1 MAENQRSVVGL
12 LVVSES
18 EDAAAALVRALE
30 AAGVGVALG
39 LVSGAMALSAALLEE
54 PWDLVAAQDGAP
66 GLPWRDALALVQ
78 AADPDLPFLLVAE
91 APDPEE
97 ARAAIEAGA
106 HDVVLRED
114 WRLAP
119 AALSALRRAAE
130 RHTLALSAQRLREAE
145 GRYRNM
151 VENAALGI
159 FQCTPW
165 GGLLSANPALLHLLA
180 APSFEA
186 LRAAW
191 REDVFLDPAEWEKLT
206 AEAREQG
213 RVGDREVRARCRDGR
228 EVWLSLSVRAVGG
241 GSGEVSLLEGA
252 AEDVTR
258 RKAVEAMI
266 VRAKTEWERTFDAV
280 GEPIAIVGLDGRLR
294 RLNMSLA
301 SRLGA
306 HPKAV
311 VGRPCAEVFGP
322 ELGLRLRGLAAEPG
336 RAAELHLPAL
346 GGDFLV
352 MAAPFAPEG
361 ASEGY
366 VLTAHD
372 VTRRKALEAQL
383 RQSQKMEAVG
393 ALAGGIAH
401 DFNNILG
408 VIMGYTEMNL
418 DEAPA
423 GSSLERRSQEV
434 LLAGRRAR
442 DLIAQI
448 LAFSRREEAER
459 KPLRLA
465 PVVKEAARM
474 LRASLPSSV
483 RMELALAAESDTVL
497 ANLTQVH
504 QVLMNLCTNA
514 AQAMGAEGG
523 RLRIGL
529 AEVEPP
535 AEAAAGGSWL
545 ALTVQDEGPGV
556 PEGIRERIFDPFF
569 TTKRPGEGT
578 GMGLAMAHG
587 IVEAHGGEIRVD
599 SPPEG
604 GARFTVL
611 LPLAGEP
618 AAEACPAEAPA
629 VPGKGRVLV
638 VDDEPALARALAE
651 MLEGLGYSA
660 RAEISSEAALAAFAA
675 DPGAFDLLLTDLVM
689 PGLSGLRLAAEVR
702 RKRPGLPIVLC
713 SGRADTLT
721 EADLAG
727 LGLGAVVQKPVL
739 KRELAAA
746 MAAALGRAG
755 AGAPGAPGEGA

>member
-1 MAENQRSVVGL
+1 MSEEQRNVVGL

-18 EDAAAALVRALE
+18 EDVAAALARALE

-39 LVSGAMALSAALLEE
+39 LVSGAMALSSALLEE
-54 PWDLVAAQDGAP
+54 PWDLVAAQAEVP

-78 AADPDLPFLLVAE
+78 AADPDLPFLLLAE
-91 APDPEE
+91 APDPGE

-106 HDVVLRED
+106 HDVVLLDD
-114 WRLAP
+114 WRLVP
-119 AALSALRRAAE
+119 ATLSALHRAGE

-145 GRYRNM
+145 QRYRHM

-186 LRAAW
+186 LRDAW
-191 REDVFLDPAEWEKLT
+191 REDVFLDPSQWERLT
-206 AEAREQG
+206 AEARSQG
-213 RVGDREVRARCRDGR
+213 RVGDRELRARCRDGR

-280 GEPIAIVGLDGRLR
+280 GEPIAIVGKDGRLR
-294 RLNMSLA
+294 RLNLA
-301 SRLGA
+301 LAARLGQ
-306 HPKAV
+306 HPKDV

-322 ELGLRLRGLAAEPG
+322 DLSLRLRDLAAEPG
-336 RAAELHLPAL
+336 RVADLNLPAL

-361 ASEGY
+361 TAEGY
-366 VLTAHD
+366 VVTAHD

-423 GSSLERRSQEV
+423 GTSLERRSQEV
-434 LLAGRRAR
+434 LTAGRRAR

-459 KPLRLA
+459 KPLRLT
-465 PVVKEAARM
+465 PVIKEAGRM

-483 RMELALAAESDTVL
+483 RIEFALEAENDTVL
-497 ANLTQVH
+497 ANLTQIH
-504 QVLMNLCTNA
+504 SVLMNLCANA

-523 RLRIGL
+523 SLRIGL
-529 AEVEPP
+529 AASQPP
-535 AEAAAGGSWL
+535 PGPSADADSGPGWV
-545 ALTVQDEGPGV
+545 ALTVQDSGPGV
-556 PEGIRERIFDPFF
+556 PADILERIFDPFF

-578 GMGLAMAHG
+578 GMGLAMVHG
-587 IVEAHGGEIRVD
+587 IVEAHGGAVWVD

-611 LPLAGEP
+611 LPLAGQP
-618 AAEACPAEAPA
+618 AAETAPAEAPA
-629 VPGKGRVLV
+629 QRGKGRVLV

-651 MLEGLGYSA
+651 MLAGLGYEA
-660 RAEISSEAALAAFAA
+660 RFETSSEAALAALAENPA
-675 DPGAFDLLLTDLVM
+675 GVDLLLTDLVM
-689 PGLSGLRLAAEVR
+689 PGLSGLRLAAEAR
-702 RKRPGLPIVLC
+702 SLRPGMPVVLC

-746 MAAALGRAG
+746 MAEALARAG
-755 AGAPGAPGEGA
+755 GGA

>member
-1 MAENQRSVVGL
+1 MTEEQRTVVGL

-18 EDAAAALVRALE
+18 EDVAAALARALE

-39 LVSGAMALSAALLEE
+39 LVSGAMALSSALLEE
-54 PWDLVAAQDGAP
+54 PWDLVAAQAELP
-66 GLPWRDALALVQ
+66 GLPWRDALALAQ
-78 AADPDLPFLLVAE
+78 AADPDLPFLLLADS
-91 APDPEE
+91 ADPEE

-106 HDVVLRED
+106 HDVVLQDD

-119 AALSALRRAAE
+119 AALSALRRAGE
-130 RHTLALSAQRLREAE
+130 RHTLSLSAQRLREAE
-145 GRYRNM
+145 GRYRHM

-180 APSFEA
+180 APSFA
-186 LRAAW
+186 DLRDAW
-191 REDVFLDPAEWEKLT
+191 REEVFLDSGQWERLT
-206 AEAREQG
+206 AEARSQG
-213 RVGDREVRARCRDGR
+213 RVGDRELRARCRDGS

-258 RKAVEAMI
+258 RKAVEALI

-280 GEPIAIVGLDGRLR
+280 GEPIAIVGKDGKLR
-294 RLNMSLA
+294 RLNLA
-301 SRLGA
+301 LAARLGQ
-306 HPKAV
+306 HPKDV

-322 ELGLRLRGLAAEPG
+322 DLALRLRDLAAEPG
-336 RAAELHLPAL
+336 KAAELNLPAL

-352 MAAPFAPEG
+352 MAAPFAPDGPEG
-361 ASEGY
+361 TADGY

-418 DEAPA
+418 DEAAA
-423 GSSLERRSQEV
+423 GTSLERRSQEV
-434 LLAGRRAR
+434 LTAGRRAR

-465 PVVKEAARM
+465 PVVKEASRM

-483 RMELALAAESDTVL
+483 RMELALDAEHDTVL

-504 QVLMNLCTNA
+504 QVLMNLCANA
-514 AQAMGAEGG
+514 SQAMGAEGG
-523 RLRIGL
+523 SLRIGL
-529 AEVEPP
+529 AAAPGPEGE
-535 AEAAAGGSWL
+535 AEGTGWV
-545 ALTVQDEGPGV
+545 ALTVQDSGPGV
-556 PEGIRERIFDPFF
+556 PRDILERIFDPFF
-569 TTKRPGEGT
+569 TTTRPGEGT
-578 GMGLAMAHG
+578 GMGLAMVHG
-587 IVEAHGGEIRVD
+587 IVEAHGGQVKVD
-599 SPPEG
+599 TPPGG

-611 LPLAGEP
+611 LPLAAGLADT
-618 AAEACPAEAPA
+618 AAEAASTEAPA
-629 VPGKGRVLV
+629 QRGKGRVLV

-651 MLEGLGYSA
+651 MLDGLGYSA
-660 RAEISSEAALAAFAA
+660 RSETSSEAALAVLAA
-675 DPGAFDLLLTDLVM
+675 DPAAVDLLLTDLVM
-689 PGLSGLRLAAEVR
+689 PGLSGLRLAAEAR
-702 RKRPGLPIVLC
+702 ALRPGLPVVLC

-727 LGLGAVVQKPVL
+727 VGLGAVVQKPVL

-746 MAAALGRAG
+746 GAAARAG
-755 AGAPGAPGEGA
+755 EGGAA

>member
-1 MAENQRSVVGL
+1 MTETQRNVVGL

-18 EDAAAALVRALE
+18 AALARSLE
-30 AAGVGVALG
+30 SAGVGVALG
-39 LVSGAMALSAALLEE
+39 LVSGAMALSSALLEE
-54 PWDLVAAQDGAP
+54 PWDLVAAQAELP

-78 AADPDLPFLLVAE
+78 AADPDLPFLLLADG
-91 APDPEE
+91 PDPEE

-106 HDVVLRED
+106 HDVVLRQD

-130 RHTLALSAQRLREAE
+130 RHTLALAAQRLSEAE

-180 APSFEA
+180 APDFAA
-186 LRAAW
+186 LREAW
-191 REDVFLDPAEWEKLT
+191 RDGVFLEPAEWEKLT

-213 RVGDREVRARCRDGR
+213 RVGDRELRARCRDGR

-258 RKAVEAMI
+258 RKAVQALIE
-266 VRAKTEWERTFDAV
+266 RAKNEWERTFDAV
-280 GEPIAIVGLDGRLR
+280 GEPIAIVGRDGRLR
-294 RLNMSLA
+294 RLNLA
-301 SRLGA
+301 LAARLGQ

-322 ELGLRLRGLAAEPG
+322 ELPLRLRDLAAQPG
-336 RAAELHLPAL
+336 RAAELSLPAL

-361 ASEGY
+361 TPEGY

-423 GSSLERRSQEV
+423 GSGQERRSQEV
-434 LLAGRRAR
+434 LTAGRRAR

-459 KPLRLA
+459 RPLRLT
-465 PVVKEAARM
+465 PVIKEASRM

-483 RMELALAAESDTVL
+483 RMELALTAENDTAP
-497 ANLTQVH
+497 ANLTQIH
-504 QVLMNLCTNA
+504 QVLMNLCANA

-523 RLRIGL
+523 LLRIGL
-529 AEVEPP
+529 APADPP
-535 AEAAAGGSWL
+535 EGAPAGAGWV
-545 ALTVQDEGPGV
+545 ALTVQDAGPGV
-556 PEGIRERIFDPFF
+556 PADIRERIFDPFF

-578 GMGLAMAHG
+578 GMGLAMVHG
-587 IVEAHGGEIRVD
+587 IVEAHGGVVRVD

-604 GARFTVL
+604 GALFTVL
-611 LPLAGEP
+611 LPLAAEA
-618 AAEACPAEAPA
+618 AAESGPAEAPA
-629 VPGKGRVLV
+629 VRGKGRVLV

-651 MLEGLGYSA
+651 MLSGLGYEA
-660 RAEISSEAALAAFAA
+660 RSETSSEAALAALAA
-675 DPGAFDLLLTDLVM
+675 DPAAVDLLLTDLVM
-689 PGLSGLRLAAEVR
+689 PGISGLRLALEAR
-702 RKRPGLPIVLC
+702 QKRPGLPVVLC
-713 SGRADTLT
+713 SGRADTLS

-739 KRELAAA
+739 KRELARAV
-746 MAAALGRAG
+746 AAALSRS
-755 AGAPGAPGEGA
+755 GEGA

>member
-1 MAENQRSVVGL
+1 MTDAQRTVVGL

-18 EDAAAALVRALE
+18 EDLAAALARSLE
-30 AAGVGVALG
+30 DAGVGVALG
-39 LVSGAMALSAALLEE
+39 LVSGAMALSTALLEE
-54 PWDLVAAQDGAP
+54 PWDLVAAQAELP

-78 AADPDLPFLLVAE
+78 AADPDLPFLLLAD

-106 HDVVLRED
+106 HDVVLHQD

-119 AALSALRRAAE
+119 AALSALRRAGE

-186 LRAAW
+186 LREAW
-191 REDVFLDPAEWEKLT
+191 REGVFQDPAQWDRLT

-213 RVGDREVRARCRDGR
+213 RVGDREVLALCLDGR

-258 RKAVEAMI
+258 RKAVQALIE
-266 VRAKTEWERTFDAV
+266 RAKNEWERTFDAV
-280 GEPIAIVGLDGRLR
+280 GEPIAIVGRDGRLR
-294 RLNMSLA
+294 RLNMALA
-301 SRLGA
+301 ARLGQ
-306 HPKAV
+306 HPKEV

-322 ELGLRLRGLAAEPG
+322 DLALGLRDLAAEPG
-336 RAAELHLPAL
+336 RSAEYHLPGSDGGL

-361 ASEGY
+361 TPEGY

-423 GSSLERRSQEV
+423 GSGVERRSNEV
-434 LLAGRRAR
+434 LTAGRRAR

-465 PVVKEAARM
+465 PVIKEASRM
-474 LRASLPSSV
+474 LRASLPASV
-483 RMELALAAESDTVL
+483 RMELALAAERDTVL

-504 QVLMNLCTNA
+504 QVLMNLCANA

-523 RLRIGL
+523 LLRIGL
-529 AEVEPP
+529 APAEPP
-535 AEAAAGGSWL
+535 ANPPDGTPAGAGWV
-545 ALTVQDEGPGV
+545 ALTVQDAGPGI
-556 PEGIRERIFDPFF
+556 PPDIRERIFDPFF

-578 GMGLAMAHG
+578 GMGLAMVHG
-587 IVEAHGGEIRVD
+587 IVEAHGGAVRVD

-604 GARFTVL
+604 GALFTVL
-611 LPLAGEP
+611 LPLATAP
-618 AAEACPAEAPA
+618 ADETAPAEGPP
-629 VPGKGRVLV
+629 VRGKGRVLV

-651 MLEGLGYSA
+651 MLGGLGYEA
-660 RAEISSEAALAAFAA
+660 RAETSSQAALDLISA
-675 DPGAFDLLLTDLVM
+675 DPAAFDLVLTDLVM
-689 PGLSGLRLAAEVR
+689 PGLSGLRLALAAREM
-702 RKRPGLPIVLC
+702 RPGLPVVLC

-746 MAAALGRAG
+746 VAAALAKE
-755 AGAPGAPGEGA
+755 EGA